1 MCEQG
6 HVTLLALLR
15 GIELTCARFI
25 TPAIER
31 ELEMAMANIPLIA
44 SGVAGALAVAGVG
57 FALGTA
63 NLSQNAMERVED
75 SGGKP
80 MKLASIEKDMSAQK
94 VAAAEWRAGEAQRA
108 AEDKIQCERD
118 RQNAS
123 NQGAVV
129 GGVAGAVIGSQLAGS
144 GAKSEGAVIGGL
156 GGVLAGRQIA
166 KKDHRC

>member
-1 MCEQG
+1 MRKQG

-15 GIELTCARFI
+15 GMELTCARFI

-44 SGVAGALAVAGVG
+44 AGVAGALAVAGVG
-57 FALGTA
+57 FAVGTA
-63 NLSQNAMERVED
+63 NPPQNAIERVED
-75 SGGKP
+75 SRGKP
-80 MKLASIEKDMSAQK
+80 MKLASVEKDMSAQK
-94 VAAAEWRAGEAQRA
+94 VAAAERRAVEAQRA
-108 AEDKIQCERD
+108 AEEKIQCERD

-129 GGVAGAVIGSQLAGS
+129 GGVAGAVIGSQVAGS